1 MSTNELNIFL
11 NSFDRPTH
19 LSDAA
24 WQLVIQQA
32 RKVWEAYL
40 RGEDWNEMLDINC
53 KESYLMLISPEGQL
67 IVQDESLLN
76 YVKNE
81 NVKSWRNHLEEVAFR
96 AIRDKRY
103 ERAEAFFT
111 KALKVDSKHAMNY
124 YRRALLRMKALRH
137 KGALDDLTTA
147 ISLNENVSAFYIKR
161 SQIYR
166 LLDMDYKAMSDL
178 NKAIKVDPKN
188 AKAYDVRSKFRMS
201 LGDRAGAKMD
211 MLKADEFRKDGMS
224 GSGEIYGTK
233 AA

>member
-137 KGALDDLTTA
+137 KGALDDLTIA

-188 AKAYDVRSKFRMS
+188 AEAYDVRSKFRMS

-211 MLKADEFRKDGMS
+211 MLNADEFRKDGMS

>member
-11 NSFDRPTH
+11 NSFDRPSH
-19 LSDAA
+19 FSDVA
-24 WQLVIQQA
+24 WQHVIQQA

-40 RGEDWNEMLDINC
+40 RGDDWNEMLEITC
-53 KESYLMLISPEGQL
+53 RESYLMLISAEGKL
-67 IVQDESLLN
+67 IIQDESLLN

-81 NVKSWRNHLEEVAFR
+81 NVKTWRLHLEEVAFR

-103 ERAEAFFT
+103 DRAEAFFT
-111 KALKVDSKHAMNY
+111 KALKVDAKHAMNY

-137 KGALDDLTTA
+137 KGALDDLTAA
-147 ISLNENVSAFYIKR
+147 IELNANVSAFYIKR

-178 NKAIKVDPKN
+178 NKAIKIEPNN
-188 AKAYDVRSKFRMS
+188 AEAYDIRSKFRMS

-211 MLKADEFRKDGMS
+211 MLKADEFRKSGMA
-224 GSGEIYGTK
+224 GAGEVYESK